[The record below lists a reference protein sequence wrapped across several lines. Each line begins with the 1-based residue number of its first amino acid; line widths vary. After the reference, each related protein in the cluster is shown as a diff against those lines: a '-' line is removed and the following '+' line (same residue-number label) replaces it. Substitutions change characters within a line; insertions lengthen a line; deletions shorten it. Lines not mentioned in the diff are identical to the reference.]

1 MHNGQTEDRMD
12 MNGRVLDSTRYM
24 YICERISPADQ
35 FSKRCTADCTPQCLV
50 EESKKTMCPG
60 KKKKGEEMASEVV
73 EGLDGG

>member
-1 MHNGQTEDRMD
+1 MTNQTQLGHQWARAGF
-12 MNGRVLDSTRYM
+12 NR
-24 YICERISPADQ
+24 YICECISPADQ